1 MACYKQVDGKQI
13 LICYPTG
20 ARGDFLASILCGT
33 IQREFKQYKILN
45 PGPYKKLHSSI
56 ELEDVDPL
64 QFITICI
71 RLRNL
76 DDYLT
81 VAYLR
86 KSKMSSA
93 LTYTEILQDLITNQN
108 KIAQTNYKFQC
119 VVDFKWLFDVKKIQE
134 LYTQITSQE
143 LDSTTINCIQHNISL
158 QQWAGINVSNSI
170 GSNVMPWTN
179 ASSW

>member
-1 MACYKQVDGKQI
+1 MAFYKQVDGKPI

-33 IQREFKQYKILN
+33 IQREFKNYKIFN

-56 ELEDVDPL
+56 EFEDVDPL
-64 QFITICI
+64 RFIKICI

-108 KIAQTNYKFQC
+108 EMAQTNFQH
-119 VVDFKWLFDVKKIQE
+119 VIDFKWLFDIKKIQE
-134 LYTQITSQE
+134 LYTQITTQE
-143 LDSTTINCIQHNISL
+143 LDDTTINCIQHNISL
-158 QQWAGINVSNSI
+158 QQWAGVKVSNLVDSKAL
-170 GSNVMPWTN
+170 PWTN

>member
-1 MACYKQVDGKQI
+1 MIANQY

-33 IQREFKQYKILN
+33 IQREFKHYKILN

-64 QFITICI
+64 QFIKICI

-76 DDYLT
+76 DGYLT

-108 KIAQTNYKFQC
+108 EMAQTNFQY
-119 VVDFKWLFDVKKIQE
+119 VIDFKWLFDIKKIQE

-143 LDSTTINCIQHNISL
+143 LDDTTIKCIQHNILL
-158 QQWAGINVSNSI
+158 QQWAGVKVSNLVD
-170 GSNVMPWTN
+170 SNVLPWTN